1 MVLRKKKIC
10 FKCPLDEKRGFRLF
24 MLILIFSAVPT
35 LILPPPSSL
44 LASGQVAN
52 SIPMVSTRGHFDL
65 NTGELLPPHNLTDYK
80 ATNVPGLQ
88 TGSCPKELVIF
99 VHGIWVDGR
108 FGVNALENFTEMLD
122 RLNMS
127 LAHNVYRF
135 PVVGFSWDSNTTIS
149 PDGSGW
155 NIGKLLAKDNGPKL
169 AQFILD
175 YMNTCKEHNQD
186 TKVRLVGHSMG
197 ARVILSSLQ
206 SLDTNQ
212 DWNRG
217 HFKIASV
224 DLLGAAVDNEEVS
237 TSLLYIVRNPSTLF
251 NLNEWFDPY
260 GIKSAYGKAIED
272 VVLKFYNLYNP
283 EDKISGDP
291 RLYQFYDQDVPLG
304 LDGAQA
310 GISLPANYI
319 QIDVQDKIAP
329 SCDANGDHS
338 PDFPFEQGQ
347 VVGIG
352 DNHAAY
358 IGSRDLMN
366 NRTIID
372 DGAIGVVISNWNNS
386 TLPVKQ
392 FQPSTTTCQ

>member
-1 MVLRKKKIC
+1 MAVSKKKIYS
-10 FKCPLDEKRGFRLF
+10 KWRLAENKAFRLF
-24 MLILIFSAVPT
+24 MFILIFGAIPT
-35 LILPPPSSL
+35 LILPAPSSL
-44 LASGQVAN
+44 VASAQVAN

-65 NTGELLPPHNLTDYK
+65 NTGELLPGHNFTDYT

-88 TGSCPKELVIF
+88 VGSCPKELVIF

-122 RLNMS
+122 RINMS
-127 LAHNVYRF
+127 LAHNDYRF

-169 AQFILD
+169 AQFVLD
-175 YMNTCKEHNQD
+175 YMNTCEEHNQD

-212 DWNRG
+212 EWNRG

-224 DLLGAAVDNEEVS
+224 HLLGAAVDNEEVS
-237 TSLLYIVRNPSTLF
+237 TSLLYIVRNPLSLF

-260 GIKSAYGKAIED
+260 GIKSAYGKSIED
-272 VVLKFYNLYNP
+272 VVVKFYNLLNTQ
-283 EDKISGDP
+283 DKLLGDP
-291 RLYQFYDQDVPLG
+291 KLYQFYDQDRPLG

-310 GISLPANYI
+310 DISRPANYI
-319 QIDVQDKIAP
+319 QTDVADQIAP
-329 SCDANGDHS
+329 SCDANGDHR
-338 PDFPFEQGQ
+338 PDFPFEKGQ
-347 VVGIG
+347 EVGIG

-358 IGSRDLMN
+358 IGSRDPLN
-366 NRTIID
+366 NKTIID
-372 DGAIGVVISNWNNS
+372 DGAIGVVVSNWNNS